1 MEGEQCRWIVEPAG
15 KRAVRRLDLCPS
27 QRFDRN
33 PRLAC
38 GRLTYFRRTHR
49 PGLNAARLFF
59 YGAGAGIIHNMLK
72 RFDQPDLS
80 RVGDN
85 KALAI
90 AAFGQSVAAYRYM
103 VLAEK
108 AADPRLRAGL
118 EEMAARED
126 TRRTQLQAL
135 TAKLFSTTCFFLDGH
150 DKDMVCVGPRILDA
164 RDQAHFDEAMKLLIA
179 SEKRIAGFYAHYA
192 AQTRRPEIKDIFTAF
207 ADESLQRVNLLRRMG
222 QDIGRQINEP
232 CPLQFLRPTTTHR
245 P

>member
-1 MEGEQCRWIVEPAG
+1 
-15 KRAVRRLDLCPS
+15 
-27 QRFDRN
+27 
-33 PRLAC
+33 
-38 GRLTYFRRTHR
+38 
-49 PGLNAARLFF
+49 
-59 YGAGAGIIHNMLK
+59 MLK

-80 RVGDN
+80 RLGDN

-118 EEMAARED
+118 QEMAARED
-126 TRRTQLQAL
+126 ARRTQLQAL
-135 TAKLFSTTCFFLDGH
+135 TAKLFSSACFFLDGH
-150 DKDMVCVGPRILDA
+150 DKNMVCVGPRILDA

-179 SEKRIAGFYAHYA
+179 SEKRIAAFYARYA
-192 AQTRRPEIKDIFTAF
+192 AQTARPEIKEMFSAF
-207 ADESLQRVNLLRRMG
+207 ADHSLQRVSLLRRMG

-232 CPLQFLRPTTTHR
+232 CPLQFLRPTTIQR